1 MGTQLF
7 RFVFLVFALSGWVLA
22 QGRPGGGK
30 PPIGSTGS
38 TGSVNLPS
46 IGPTSGTGIFV
57 SGKVVLD
64 DGTDL
69 TEPAVILTICSGQRH
84 SQTYSDMHGSF
95 SFQFGDPTQGASA
108 SISDASNSSMP
119 GRSGMQTPRDL
130 GSCQIQAE
138 LAGFSSQA
146 VELGGRSD
154 FSSAVDVGRVPL
166 HRLAHVEGTSI
177 SVTSALAPNAAKK
190 AFEKGLAQEK
200 KSKWDEAQKS
210 FEKAVQIY
218 PRYAT
223 AWYQSGRL
231 QLRNASHPEDAQAA
245 KYSFEQSIAADPKY
259 VNPYDGLAQLA
270 MQARDWPNVAS
281 VTGKLLS
288 LNPVN
293 FPHAYFDSAVAN
305 YYLRNFDQAETSALQ
320 GIRVDD
326 AHQIPKLQYLLG
338 MILAQK
344 QNYQGASEHI
354 QQYLSMTTDPA
365 EIALAKKSLAEI
377 EKISASAQPPVV
389 DLDK

>member
-1 MGTQLF
+1 MGT
-7 RFVFLVFALSGWVLA
+7 RFLRFAFFFFALSGLVLA
-22 QGRPGGGK
+22 QGRAGGGK
-30 PPIGSTGS
+30 PPLGSPGS
-38 TGSVNLPS
+38 SGSVNLPS
-46 IGPTSGTGIFV
+46 IGPAAGSAIFV

-95 SFQFGDPTQGASA
+95 SFQFGDPTQGAAA

-119 GRSGMQTPRDL
+119 GQARAPRDL
-130 GSCQIQAE
+130 GSCQLQAE
-138 LAGFSSQA
+138 LAGFSSQS

-154 FSSAVDVGRVPL
+154 FASAIDVGRVPL
-166 HRLAHVEGTSI
+166 HRLEHVEGTSI
-177 SVTSALAPNAAKK
+177 SVTSALAPKAAQK
-190 AFEKGLAQEK
+190 AFEKGLEQEK
-200 KSKWDEAQKS
+200 KSKWGEAQKS

-223 AWYQSGRL
+223 AWYQLGRL

-245 KYSFEQSIAADPKY
+245 KHSFEQSVAADPKY
-259 VNPYDGLAQLA
+259 VNPYDGLDQLA
-270 MQARDWPNVAS
+270 MQARDWPNVVA

-305 YYLRNFDQAETSALQ
+305 YYLKNFDQAEASALQ

-344 QNYQGASEHI
+344 QSYQEASEHI

-377 EKISASAQPPVV
+377 KKVSASTQPPVV